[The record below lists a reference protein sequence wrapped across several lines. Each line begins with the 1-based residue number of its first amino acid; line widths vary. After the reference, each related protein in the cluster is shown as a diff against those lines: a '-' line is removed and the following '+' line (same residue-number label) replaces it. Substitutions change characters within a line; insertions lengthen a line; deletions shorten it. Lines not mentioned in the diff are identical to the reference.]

1 MNMRKEEIYAAELRS
16 YHDWLINA
24 DALELSM
31 EGAMSAW
38 VRKSRLDFLDR
49 CTNPFREAVRCT
61 DTVPVM
67 RESLNLRQ
75 FLAS

>member
-1 MNMRKEEIYAAELRS
+1 MNMRKEIYAAELRS
-16 YHDWLINA
+16 YHDWLVNA

-31 EGAMSAW
+31 EGATSAS

-49 CTNPFREAVRCT
+49 CTNPPRSGSCT
-61 DTVPVM
+61 DTVQVM
-67 RESLNLRQ
+67 RDSLNLRQ